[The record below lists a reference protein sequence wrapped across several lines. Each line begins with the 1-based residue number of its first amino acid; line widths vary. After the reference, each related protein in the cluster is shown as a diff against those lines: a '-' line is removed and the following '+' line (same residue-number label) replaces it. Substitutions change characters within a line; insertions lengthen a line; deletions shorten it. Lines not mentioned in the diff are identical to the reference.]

1 MSITTIYE
9 QKGFVVINK
18 NLISEYL
25 MSNEYQCNSFSLDDN
40 VQMFDDSTSI
50 KENSIFGFSNDLKE
64 ENIQNFINSATAKDS
79 MEINDE
85 VANLFSM
92 FDKNQEY

>member
-1 MSITTIYE
+1 M
-9 QKGFVVINK
+9 VINK

-25 MSNEYQCNSFSLDDN
+25 MTNEYQCSSLSLDDN
-40 VQMFDDSTSI
+40 IQMFDDTTTI
-50 KENSIFGFSNDLKE
+50 NENSIFGFSNNVE
-64 ENIQNFINSATAKDS
+64 ANNIQLFINSATAKDS

-85 VANLFSM
+85 IADLFSM